1 VTARAAEW
9 LARLI
14 AHRTDNPGG
23 DEVAICRT
31 LGAALEG
38 HGADAVDVVLVP
50 REDDTGATGAYVMAR
65 WGRPRLL
72 LNAHI
77 DTVPANRSWSRDPFT
92 AHDDGAFVHGLG
104 AADTK
109 GAAAAMLAAL
119 GRVQPR
125 DVGIL
130 FSGDEE
136 RGQSCMNAFLASP
149 HAIGIQRALVSEPT
163 ARRAVVRHRG
173 VASFRAEVACAGGHS
188 SRADHMPKPMVA
200 LARLAVELDRVAR
213 RWIDRGPPDMR
224 GLCVNIAGFD
234 GGVAFNVIPERA
246 SLTFSFRPPPGCARP
261 ELDVDILQAIA
272 DAALE
277 EGPPVRMVQVMDRA
291 PFATRDLEAFRPVL
305 GDLLADAGPIDF
317 WTEGAELARAGIDSV
332 VIGPGEVGQ
341 AHASDERVSRAD
353 LDWAEDLY
361 ADVFAR
367 SRDG

>member
-1 VTARAAEW
+1 MTRAAEW

-14 AHRTDNPGG
+14 EHRTDNPGG
-23 DEVAICRT
+23 DEVALCRT
-31 LGAALEG
+31 LSRAFTELGC
-38 HGADAVDVVLVP
+38 DATDVWEVP
-50 REDDTGATGAYVMAR
+50 RNDGTGAVGAYCLAR

-92 AHDDGAFVHGLG
+92 AHDDGEFIYGLG

-119 GRVQPR
+119 ERERPR
-125 DVGIL
+125 NVAFL

-136 RGQSCMNAFLASP
+136 RGQTCMNHFLASEMVGEIER
-149 HAIGIQRALVSEPT
+149 AIVSEPT

-188 SRADHMPKPMVA
+188 SRADHRPKPMVA
-200 LARLAVELDRVAR
+200 RARLAVELDAVAR
-213 RWIDRGPPDMR
+213 RWVTRGPSDMP
-224 GLCVNIAGFD
+224 GLCMNIAGID

-246 SLTFSFRPPPGCARP
+246 AMTYSFRPPPGCPRDEVDA
-261 ELDVDILQAIA
+261 DILQAIA
-272 DAALE
+272 SAALE
-277 EGPPVRMVQVMDRA
+277 EGPPVRIVQVMDRA
-291 PFATRDLEAFRPVL
+291 PFATRDLEAFRPGL
-305 GDLLADAGPIDF
+305 GGAIDGAGPIDV
-317 WTEGAELARAGIDSV
+317 WTEGAERARAGIDAV

-361 ADVFAR
+361 AGVFAR
-367 SRDG
+367 SREA